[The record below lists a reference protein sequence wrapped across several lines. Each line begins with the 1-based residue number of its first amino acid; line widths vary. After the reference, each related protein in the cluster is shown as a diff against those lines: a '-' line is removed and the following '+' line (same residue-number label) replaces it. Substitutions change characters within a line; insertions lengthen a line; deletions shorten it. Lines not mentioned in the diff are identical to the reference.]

1 MTGFIARKAQTRGLA
16 RRATDLQIG
25 DLQRLLH
32 QMRLKRREALEGPSH
47 DCVAGRIAGRR
58 ARPCPSFRAGK
69 ARRS

>member
-1 MTGFIARKAQTRGLA
+1 
-16 RRATDLQIG
+16 
-25 DLQRLLH
+25 
-32 QMRLKRREALEGPSH
+32 MRLNRREALEGPSH